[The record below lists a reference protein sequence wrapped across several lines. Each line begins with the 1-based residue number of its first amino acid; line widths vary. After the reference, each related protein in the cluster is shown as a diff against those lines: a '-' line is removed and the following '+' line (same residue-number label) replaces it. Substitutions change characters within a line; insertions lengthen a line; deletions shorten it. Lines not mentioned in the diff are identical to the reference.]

1 LQKQKR
7 FILAAISSDRHVNDI
22 LSDHFNFPC
31 KFGQQERSTIMFIN
45 NLPELHFGDLTAR
58 VPIIQG
64 GMGVGISRS
73 GLAAAVANEGGI
85 GVIASVGLDLVDEK
99 VHGRKKGSNT
109 YWLKEEIR
117 RARQLTKGIIGVNVM
132 MALTDFEQLVD
143 ASIEEGVDVLF
154 LGAGLPLNISKQLT
168 PEHLRN
174 LKTKIVP
181 IVSSG
186 RAAQL
191 IFQYWSKKYGR
202 IPDGVVV
209 EGPKAGGHLGFRKE
223 QIFDPAFALEKL
235 TPAVVAAV
243 EPFEQEYGVSI
254 PVVAGGGI
262 FTGQD
267 IHDIMQL
274 GAQGVQMA
282 TRFIA
287 TFECDADDAFK
298 QAILNAGEN
307 DIVIIDSPVGL
318 PGRAIRNA
326 FLDDVSAGIKKP
338 FKCPYKCL
346 RTCEYKN
353 VPYCIALA
361 LTNAQR
367 GKLQDGFAFSGANA
381 HRVDSMTSVKALMD
395 TLIQEYN
402 LAAET
407 AWYPLRATA

>member
-1 LQKQKR
+1 
-7 FILAAISSDRHVNDI
+7 
-22 LSDHFNFPC
+22 
-31 KFGQQERSTIMFIN
+31 MYIN
-45 NLPELHFGDLTAR
+45 NMPKLQMGDLTIK

-73 GLAAAVANEGGI
+73 GLASAVANEGGI
-85 GVIASVGLDLVDEK
+85 GVIASVGLDLMDEK
-99 VHGRKKGSNT
+99 IHGRKKGSNT

-117 RARQLTKGIIGVNVM
+117 RSRQLTKGIIGVNVM

-143 ASIEEGVDVLF
+143 TTIEEGADVLF
-154 LGAGLPLNISKQLT
+154 LGAGLPLNISKQLSS
-168 PEHLRN
+168 EHLRN

-191 IFQYWSKKYGR
+191 IFQYWSKKYNR
-202 IPDGVVV
+202 VPDGVVV

-223 QIFDPAFALEKL
+223 QIPDPEYALEKL
-235 TPAVVAAV
+235 VPAVVSAV
-243 EPFEQEYGVSI
+243 KPFEEEYGINI
-254 PVVAGGGI
+254 PVIAGGGI

-267 IHDIMQL
+267 IYKIMQL

-282 TRFIA
+282 TRFVA
-287 TFECDADDAFK
+287 TYECDADEAFK

-326 FLDDVSAGIKKP
+326 FLDDVTAGIKKP
-338 FKCPYKCL
+338 FKCPFKCL
-346 RTCEYKN
+346 RTCDYKT

-367 GKLQDGFAFSGANA
+367 GQLQDGFAFSGANA
-381 HRVDSMTSVKALMD
+381 HRVDSITSVKSLID
-395 TLIQEYN
+395 SLIQEYN
-402 LAAET
+402 LAAEV

>member
-1 LQKQKR
+1 M
-7 FILAAISSDRHVNDI
+7 H
-22 LSDHFNFPC
+22 
-31 KFGQQERSTIMFIN
+31 IN
-45 NLPELHFGDLTAR
+45 NMPKLHLGDLTAE

-73 GLAAAVANEGGI
+73 GLASAVANEGGI

-99 VHGRKKGSNT
+99 VHGRKRGSSA

-117 RARQLTKGIIGVNVM
+117 RARQMTKGIIGVNVM

-143 ASIEEGVDVLF
+143 ASVEEGVDVIF

-191 IFQYWSKKYGR
+191 IFQYWSKKYDR
-202 IPDGVVV
+202 VPDGVVV

-235 TPAVVAAV
+235 VPAVVAAV
-243 EPFEQEYGVSI
+243 EPFEQQYGASI
-254 PVVAGGGI
+254 PVIAGGGI
-262 FTGQD
+262 FTGRD
-267 IHDIMQL
+267 IHEIMGL

-287 TFECDADDAFK
+287 TYECDADDAFK
-298 QAILNAGEN
+298 QAILAAGEK
-307 DIVIIDSPVGL
+307 DIMIIDSPVGL
-318 PGRAIRNA
+318 PGRAIRNT
-326 FLDDVSAGIKKP
+326 FLDDVTAGIKKP
-338 FKCPYKCL
+338 FKCPFKCL
-346 RTCEYKN
+346 RTCDYKT

-381 HRVDSMTSVKALMD
+381 HRVNSMTSVKTLID
-395 TLIQEYN
+395 SLIQEYE
-402 LAAET
+402 LVAE
-407 AWYPLRATA
+407 AEWYPLRATA

>member
-1 LQKQKR
+1 MHINRMPRLQ
-7 FILAAISSDRHVNDI
+7 L
-22 LSDHFNFPC
+22 
-31 KFGQQERSTIMFIN
+31 
-45 NLPELHFGDLTAR
+45 GDLTVQ

-73 GLAAAVANEGGI
+73 GLASAVANQGGI
-85 GVIASVGLDLVDEK
+85 GVIASVGLDLMNGK
-99 VHGRKKGSNT
+99 IRGRTKGSNT
-109 YWLKEEIR
+109 FMLKEEIR
-117 RARQLTKGIIGVNVM
+117 QARRLTKGIIGVNVM

-143 ASIEEGVDVLF
+143 ATIEEGADVLF

-168 PEHLRN
+168 PEHLRH

-181 IVSSG
+181 IVSSD
-186 RAAQL
+186 RAARL
-191 IFQYWSKKYGR
+191 IFQYWSRKYNR
-202 IPDGVVV
+202 VPDGVVV

-235 TPAVVAAV
+235 VPAVVSAV
-243 EPFEQEYGVSI
+243 LPFEQEYGTSI
-254 PVVAGGGI
+254 PVIAGGGI

-267 IHDIMQL
+267 IHKILQL

-298 QAILNAGEN
+298 QAILNAGEK
-307 DIVIIDSPVGL
+307 DVMIIDSPVGL

-326 FLDDVSAGIKKP
+326 FLDDVTAGIKKP
-338 FKCPYKCL
+338 FKCPFKCL
-346 RTCEYKN
+346 RTCDYKT

-367 GKLQDGFAFSGANA
+367 GKLEDGFAFTGANA
-381 HRVDSMTSVKALMD
+381 HRVHSITSVKALMD
-395 TLIQEYN
+395 SLIQEYE
-402 LAAET
+402 LAAEA
-407 AWYPLRATA
+407 AWLPASFEPLGTSQSKCSTLELRSHHSSTRPPSHDSL